1 MATKQTI
8 NYQGIS
14 LLSPTYKHNRM
25 TIPKKY
31 KILPDVLL
39 SRLTPYADEII
50 GDDQWGF

>member
-1 MATKQTI
+1 MA
-8 NYQGIS
+8 
-14 LLSPTYKHNRM
+14 
-25 TIPKKY
+25 IPKKY